1 MSTGEFKSPA
11 NKLIAF
17 FRRSRDAWKEKYME
31 SKYSVKKLQ
40 TQVRYLKERKA
51 ELKKRVKELE
61 AEVLELR
68 ARERKRDDE
77 GQTVKR
83 RTV

>member
-17 FRRSRDAWKEKYME
+17 FRKSRDAWKEKYVE

-51 ELKKRVKELE
+51 ELKQKVKELE
-61 AEVLELR
+61 AEVVELR
-68 ARERKRDDE
+68 ARERKREDE
-77 GQTVKR
+77 RQAVKK
-83 RTV
+83 RTK